1 MDGFLDPVMGEGYH
15 PNNIP
20 RVWRSCQNLTKDDEM
35 PSASEMIVQ
44 TLEEAGIEYVFG
56 IPGGGTGQIFQ
67 ILETKQDRIKTI
79 LVRHEQVAAIMADAY
94 GRAAGKPAAIMG
106 QGLFMGSNATFG
118 IMEAMLSSSPML
130 VITDTSD
137 GGAAQRPANQSGA
150 GEYGSIDLQ
159 SIFKSMTKYTT
170 LATSPKEAVLG
181 TQMAIKH
188 AVSGRPG
195 PTTVLMR
202 SAAIGGQVDVE
213 SPPFI
218 HNASGFLNTSKPASA
233 PVDIEQAI
241 QILSESKKPVIIAGN
256 GVHVAGAHSE
266 LQELAEQWGIP
277 VATSYKGKSAISEDH
292 PLALG
297 MVGTYGQETANR
309 AVGDADTVLVIGAL
323 LRSQETVGER
333 PDIFNPNRQ
342 RIIQI
347 DIDERNA
354 GWSFPVELGLI
365 GDAKVILEQLVAAS
379 KAATPDN
386 SGRKEWTDSLPGRR
400 DAGGYHDQPEMHED
414 SSPVKPQR
422 LIAQLQAT
430 MEPSTIYSLDAG
442 NNRTWMAHLYRAQ
455 QANTFYSPGGTAGM
469 GWALPAAVGLKLV
482 YPNQPVVCVTGDGG
496 YMMTV
501 NAISTA
507 VQYDLPIICVVF
519 NNNSLGMVN
528 DHQPEGHKIASE
540 FHPTNNATVAEG
552 MGAWGVQVS
561 DSKDLPD
568 ALRAAQASGK
578 PAVIDVLIDP
588 GPSPDDWRAGA
599 WRAGQT

>member
-1 MDGFLDPVMGEGYH
+1 
-15 PNNIP
+15 
-20 RVWRSCQNLTKDDEM
+20 
-35 PSASEMIVQ
+35 MIVQ

-67 ILETKQDRIKTI
+67 VLETKQDRIKTI

-202 SAAIGGQVDVE
+202 SAAIGGQVDLE

-218 HNASGFLNTSKPASA
+218 HNAAGFLNTVKPASA
-233 PVDIEQAI
+233 SVDIERAI
-241 QILSESKKPVIIAGN
+241 KILSESKRPVIIAGN

-365 GDAKVILEQLVAAS
+365 GDAKVILEQLVEATKEAA
-379 KAATPDN
+379 PDN
-386 SGRKEWTDSLPGRR
+386 SRRKEWTNSLPGRR

-430 MEPSTIYSLDAG
+430 MEAATIYTLDAG

-455 QANTFYSPGGTAGM
+455 QAKTFYSPGGTAGM

-482 YPNQPVVCVTGDGG
+482 YPDQPVVCVTGDGG

-540 FHPTNNATVAEG
+540 FYPTNNAVVAEG

-588 GPSPDDWRAGA
+588 GPSPDDWRGGA
-599 WRAGQT
+599 RGGG

>member
-1 MDGFLDPVMGEGYH
+1 
-15 PNNIP
+15 
-20 RVWRSCQNLTKDDEM
+20 M

-106 QGLFMGSNATFG
+106 QGLFMGSNAAFG

-159 SIFKSMTKYTT
+159 SMFKAMTKYTT
-170 LATSPKEAVLG
+170 LATNPKEAVLG
-181 TQMAIKH
+181 AQMAIKH

-195 PTTVLMR
+195 PATLLMR
-202 SAAIGGQVDVE
+202 SAAISGEVDVE

-218 HNASGFLNTSKPASA
+218 HNAAGFLNTVKPASA
-233 PVDIEQAI
+233 AVDIERAI
-241 QILSESKKPVIIAGN
+241 QILNESKRPVIIAGN
-256 GVHVAGAHSE
+256 GVHVARAHDE
-266 LQELAEQWGIP
+266 LQQLAEQWGMP

-292 PLALG
+292 PLSLG
-297 MVGTYGQETANR
+297 MVGTYGQEAANK

-333 PDIFNPNRQ
+333 PDIFNPARQ

-354 GWSFPVELGLI
+354 GWSFPVEIGLI
-365 GDAKVILEQLVAAS
+365 GDAKAILEQLVEASNAAAQGNAS
-379 KAATPDN
+379 N
-386 SGRKEWTDSLPGRR
+386 RSEWTKSMQARR
-400 DAGGYHDQPEMHED
+400 DAAGFHDQPEMHED

-430 MEPSTIYSLDAG
+430 MPADTIYALDAG

-482 YPNQPVVCVTGDGG
+482 YPDQPVVCISGDGG

-519 NNNSLGMVN
+519 NNGTLGMVN
-528 DHQPEGHKIASE
+528 DHQPVGHKIASE
-540 FHPTNNATVAEG
+540 FYPTNNAAVAEG
-552 MGAWGVQVS
+552 MGAWGIQIN

-568 ALRAAQASGK
+568 ALRAAQASGRT
-578 PAVIDVLIDP
+578 AVIDVIIDP

>member
-1 MDGFLDPVMGEGYH
+1 
-15 PNNIP
+15 
-20 RVWRSCQNLTKDDEM
+20 M

-56 IPGGGTGQIFQ
+56 IPGGATGQIFQ
-67 ILETKQDRIKTI
+67 VLETKQDRIKTI

-106 QGLFMGSNATFG
+106 QGLFMGSNAAFG

-159 SIFKSMTKYTT
+159 SIFKAMTKYTT
-170 LATSPKEAVLG
+170 LATNPKETVLG
-181 TQMAIKH
+181 AQMAIKH

-195 PTTVLMR
+195 PATLLMR
-202 SAAIGGQVDVE
+202 SAALSGEVDLE

-218 HNASGFLNTSKPASA
+218 HNAAGFLNTVKPASA
-233 PVDIEQAI
+233 AVDIERAI
-241 QILSESKKPVIIAGN
+241 QILNESKRPVIIAGN
-256 GVHVAGAHSE
+256 GVHVARAHDE
-266 LQELAEQWGIP
+266 LQQLAEQWGMP

-297 MVGTYGQETANR
+297 MVGTYGQEAANK

-333 PDIFNPNRQ
+333 PDIFNPARQ

-354 GWSFPVELGLI
+354 GWSFPVEIGLI
-365 GDAKVILEQLVAAS
+365 GDAKAILEQLVEAS
-379 KAATPDN
+379 KEAAPGN
-386 SGRKEWTDSLPGRR
+386 ASNRNEWTESMQARR
-400 DAGGYHDQPEMHED
+400 DAAGFHDQPEMHED

-430 MEPSTIYSLDAG
+430 MPANTIYALDAG

-482 YPNQPVVCVTGDGG
+482 YPDQPVVCISGDGG

-519 NNNSLGMVN
+519 NNGTLGMVN

-540 FHPTNNATVAEG
+540 FYPTNNATVAEG
-552 MGAWGVQVS
+552 MGAWGIQIN

-568 ALRAAQASGK
+568 ALRAAQASGRT
-578 PAVIDVLIDP
+578 AVIDVIIDP
-588 GPSPDDWRAGA
+588 GPSPDDWRMGA
-599 WRAGQT
+599 WKAGQT

>member
-1 MDGFLDPVMGEGYH
+1 
-15 PNNIP
+15 
-20 RVWRSCQNLTKDDEM
+20 M

-44 TLEEAGIEYVFG
+44 TLEEAGVEYVFG

-67 ILETKQDRIKTI
+67 ILETKQDRIRTL

-94 GRAAGKPAAIMG
+94 GRASGKPAAIMG

-130 VITDTSD
+130 ILTDTSD
-137 GGAAQRPANQSGA
+137 SGAAQRPANQSGA

-218 HNASGFLNTSKPASA
+218 HNASGFLNTAKPASA
-233 PVDIEQAI
+233 PVDIQKALE
-241 QILSESKKPVIIAGN
+241 ILSESRRPVIIAGN
-256 GVHVAGAHSE
+256 GVHVAGAHSA
-266 LQELAEQWGIP
+266 LQQLAEKLAIP

-309 AVGDADTVLVIGAL
+309 AVGDSDTILVVGAL

-333 PDIFNPNRQ
+333 PDIFDPNKQ

-365 GDAKVILEQLVAAS
+365 GDAKVILEQMVEASNVAS
-379 KAATPDN
+379 LDN
-386 SGRKEWTDSLPGRR
+386 SKRQPWADSMPSRR
-400 DAGGYHDQPEMHED
+400 EAGGYHDQPEMHEE

-430 MEPSTIYSLDAG
+430 MDPSTIYTLDAG

-455 QANTFYSPGGTAGM
+455 TANTFYSPGGTAGM

-482 YPNQPVVCVTGDGG
+482 YPDQPVVAVTGDGG
-496 YMMTV
+496 YMMVV

-507 VQYDLPIICVVF
+507 VQYELPIICVVF
-519 NNNSLGMVN
+519 NNNTLGMVN

-552 MGAWGVQVS
+552 MGAWGVQVN
-561 DSKDLPD
+561 DSKDIPD

-578 PAVIDVLIDP
+578 PAVIDVIVDP
-588 GPSPDDWRAGA
+588 DPSPDNWRAGA

>member
-1 MDGFLDPVMGEGYH
+1 
-15 PNNIP
+15 
-20 RVWRSCQNLTKDDEM
+20 M
-35 PSASEMIVQ
+35 PLASEMIVQ
-44 TLEEAGIEYVFG
+44 TLEEAGVEYVFG

-67 ILETKQDRIKTI
+67 ILETKQDRIKTL

-94 GRAAGKPAAIMG
+94 GRASGKPAAIMG

-130 VITDTSD
+130 ILTDTSD

-202 SAAIGGQVDVE
+202 SAAISGQVDVE

-218 HNASGFLNTSKPASA
+218 HNASGFLNTAKPASA
-233 PVDIEQAI
+233 PVDIQRAVK
-241 QILSESKKPVIIAGN
+241 ILNESRRPVIIAGN
-256 GVHVAGAHSE
+256 GVHVARAHSE
-266 LQELAEQWGIP
+266 LQQLAEQWGIP

-297 MVGTYGQETANR
+297 MVGTYGQETANK
-309 AVGDADTVLVIGAL
+309 AVGDADTVLVVGAL

-333 PDIFNPNRQ
+333 PDIFDPNKQ

-365 GDAKVILEQLVAAS
+365 GDAKVILEQMVEASDMAA
-379 KAATPDN
+379 PDN
-386 SGRKEWTDSLPGRR
+386 SGRQVWTDSMPVRR
-400 DAGGYHDQPEMHED
+400 ETGGYHDQPEMHED
-414 SSPVKPQR
+414 SSPIKPQR

-430 MEPSTIYSLDAG
+430 MDPSTIYTLDAG

-482 YPNQPVVCVTGDGG
+482 YPNQPVVAVTGDGG
-496 YMMTV
+496 YMMVV

-519 NNNSLGMVN
+519 NNNTLGMVN

-552 MGAWGVQVS
+552 MGAWGVQVN

-578 PAVIDVLIDP
+578 PAVVDVLIDP
-588 GPSPDDWRAGA
+588 VPSPDDWRAGA

>member
-1 MDGFLDPVMGEGYH
+1 
-15 PNNIP
+15 
-20 RVWRSCQNLTKDDEM
+20 M

-67 ILETKQDRIKTI
+67 ILETKQDRIRTL

-94 GRAAGKPAAIMG
+94 GRASGKPAAIMG

-130 VITDTSD
+130 ILTDTSD
-137 GGAAQRPANQSGA
+137 SGAAQRPANQSGA

-218 HNASGFLNTSKPASA
+218 HNAAGFLNTAKPASA
-233 PVDIEQAI
+233 PVDIQKALE
-241 QILSESKKPVIIAGN
+241 ILSESQRPVIIAGN
-256 GVHVAGAHSE
+256 GVHVAGAHSA
-266 LQELAEQWGIP
+266 LQQLAEKLAIP

-309 AVGDADTVLVIGAL
+309 AVGDSDTILVVGAL

-333 PDIFNPNRQ
+333 PDIFDPNKQ

-365 GDAKVILEQLVAAS
+365 GDAKVILEQMVEASNVAS
-379 KAATPDN
+379 LDN
-386 SGRKEWTDSLPGRR
+386 SKRQPWADSMPSRR
-400 DAGGYHDQPEMHED
+400 EAGGYHDQPEMHEE
-414 SSPVKPQR
+414 SAPVKPQR

-430 MEPSTIYSLDAG
+430 MDPSTIYTLDAG

-455 QANTFYSPGGTAGM
+455 TANTFYSPGGTAGM

-482 YPNQPVVCVTGDGG
+482 YPDQPVVAVTGDGG
-496 YMMTV
+496 YMMVV

-507 VQYDLPIICVVF
+507 VQYELPIICVVF
-519 NNNSLGMVN
+519 NNNTLGMVN

-552 MGAWGVQVS
+552 MGAWGVQVN
-561 DSKDLPD
+561 DSKDIPD

-578 PAVIDVLIDP
+578 PAVIDVIVDP
-588 GPSPDDWRAGA
+588 DPSPDNWRAGA

>member
-1 MDGFLDPVMGEGYH
+1 
-15 PNNIP
+15 
-20 RVWRSCQNLTKDDEM
+20 M

-44 TLEEAGIEYVFG
+44 TLEEAGIECVFG
-56 IPGGGTGQIFQ
+56 ITGGGTGQIFQ
-67 ILETKQDRIKTI
+67 VLETKQDRIKTI

-202 SAAIGGQVDVE
+202 SAAISGQVDVE

-218 HNASGFLNTSKPASA
+218 HNASGFLNTSKPASSA
-233 PVDIEQAI
+233 VDIERAI
-241 QILSESKKPVIIAGN
+241 KILSESKRPVIIAGN
-256 GVHVAGAHSE
+256 GVRVARAHTE
-266 LQELAEQWGIP
+266 LQELAEQWGMP

-365 GDAKVILEQLVAAS
+365 GDAKVILEQLIEAS
-379 KAATPDN
+379 KAAAQDN

-430 MEPSTIYSLDAG
+430 MEDSTIYTLDAG

-482 YPNQPVVCVTGDGG
+482 YPDQPVVCVTGDGG

-519 NNNSLGMVN
+519 NNNSLGMVH

-540 FHPTNNATVAEG
+540 FYPTNNAVVAEG

-599 WRAGQT
+599 WRPGQT

>member
-1 MDGFLDPVMGEGYH
+1 
-15 PNNIP
+15 
-20 RVWRSCQNLTKDDEM
+20 M

-67 ILETKQDRIKTI
+67 ILETKQDRIRTL

-94 GRAAGKPAAIMG
+94 GRASGKPAAIMG

-130 VITDTSD
+130 ILTDTSD
-137 GGAAQRPANQSGA
+137 SGAAQRPANQSGA

-218 HNASGFLNTSKPASA
+218 HNAAGFLNTVKPASA
-233 PVDIEQAI
+233 PVDIQKALE
-241 QILSESKKPVIIAGN
+241 ILSESQRPVIIAGN
-256 GVHVAGAHSE
+256 GVHVAGAHSA
-266 LQELAEQWGIP
+266 LQQLAEKLAIP

-309 AVGDADTVLVIGAL
+309 AVGDSDTILVVGAL

-333 PDIFNPNRQ
+333 PDIFDPNKQ

-365 GDAKVILEQLVAAS
+365 GDAKVILEQMVEASNVAS
-379 KAATPDN
+379 LDN
-386 SGRKEWTDSLPGRR
+386 SKRQPWADSMPSRR
-400 DAGGYHDQPEMHED
+400 EAGGYHDQPEMHEE

-430 MEPSTIYSLDAG
+430 MDPSTIYTLDAG

-455 QANTFYSPGGTAGM
+455 TANTFYSPGGTAGM

-482 YPNQPVVCVTGDGG
+482 YPDQPVVAVTGDGG
-496 YMMTV
+496 YMMVV

-507 VQYDLPIICVVF
+507 VQYELPIICVVF
-519 NNNSLGMVN
+519 NNNTLGMVN

-552 MGAWGVQVS
+552 MGAWGVQVN
-561 DSKDLPD
+561 DSKDIPD

-578 PAVIDVLIDP
+578 PAVIDVIVDP
-588 GPSPDDWRAGA
+588 DPSPDNWRAGA

>member
-1 MDGFLDPVMGEGYH
+1 MGGFLDPVMGEGYH
-15 PNNIP
+15 PHNISGA
-20 RVWRSCQNLTKDDEM
+20 WRPCQNSTKGDEM

-482 YPNQPVVCVTGDGG
+482 YPDQPVVCVTGDGG

-540 FHPTNNATVAEG
+540 FYPTNNAVVAEG

>member
-1 MDGFLDPVMGEGYH
+1 
-15 PNNIP
+15 
-20 RVWRSCQNLTKDDEM
+20 M

-67 ILETKQDRIKTI
+67 VLETKQDRIKTI

-106 QGLFMGSNATFG
+106 QGLFMGSNAAFG
-118 IMEAMLSSSPML
+118 IMESMLSSSPML

-159 SIFKSMTKYTT
+159 SMFKAMTKYTT
-170 LATSPKEAVLG
+170 LATDPKEAVLG
-181 TQMAIKH
+181 AQMAIKH

-195 PTTVLMR
+195 PATLLMR
-202 SAAIGGQVDVE
+202 SAAISGQVDLE

-218 HNASGFLNTSKPASA
+218 HNASGFLNTVKPASA
-233 PVDIEQAI
+233 PADIERAI
-241 QILSESKKPVIIAGN
+241 RILDESKRPVIIAGN
-256 GVHVAGAHSE
+256 GVHVARAHDQLQKMAE
-266 LQELAEQWGIP
+266 LWGMP

-292 PLALG
+292 HLALG
-297 MVGTYGQETANR
+297 MVGTYGQETANK
-309 AVGDADTVLVIGAL
+309 AVGDADTVVVIGAV

-333 PDIFNPNRQ
+333 PDIFNPARQ

-365 GDAKVILEQLVAAS
+365 GDAKAILEQLIEAS
-379 KAATPDN
+379 EEIAMSDL
-386 SGRKEWTDSLPGRR
+386 SHRKEWTESIPARR
-400 DAGGYHDQPEMHED
+400 DAGGFHNQPEMHEE

-430 MEPSTIYSLDAG
+430 MPANTIYALDAG

-482 YPNQPVVCVTGDGG
+482 YPSNPVVCISGDGG

-519 NNNSLGMVN
+519 NNGTLGMVN

-552 MGAWGVQVS
+552 MGAWGVQVN

-568 ALRAAQASGK
+568 ALKAAQDSGR
-578 PAVIDVLIDP
+578 PAVIDVIIDP
-588 GPSPDDWRAGA
+588 RPSPDDWRAGS
-599 WRAGQT
+599 WRPGQT